1 MDENLQGVVPSA
13 ADSVHCWPGHLLQ
26 AVANILLAVHALL
39 LAHSFLC
46 DLPCADQISLGDR
59 TLFSEVDGEK
69 KINVPPRNRRI
80 GYVFQDGALFPHN
93 TLIEN
98 VMYPIRR
105 SSKTAAQKVAT
116 ELLGEMGLQSLAH
129 RYPSEV
135 SGGQKRRAAIARA
148 LASEPALLLLDEPFV
163 HLDRVVRAKLMKDL
177 THLVEE
183 HQVPAILVTHD
194 LDVAATVANSISV
207 MEAGEII
214 QSGTRDEVLFQPV
227 TGGLAKLLG
236 DVNILDGKILGES
249 AGFWKVAAAEA
260 VWYVPHLGRLEV
272 GQRVEVVIRAGSV
285 KIIKQDMEV
294 PGSLSLN
301 ARSAKV
307 ALVDRRPD
315 FCWLQFYLE
324 SGVTI
329 TGQVSADTFQRT
341 GLEEGDPCTISVTA
355 DGISL
360 FPLDA
365 GAQLET
371 V

>member
-1 MDENLQGVVPSA
+1 MEILKVQIQRKLSAFRLRIDLETGLGVHVLFGRSGVGKTQTLECVAGLSRP
-13 ADSVHCWPGHLLQ
+13 DSGL
-26 AVANILLAVHALL
+26 
-39 LAHSFLC
+39 
-46 DLPCADQISLGDR
+46 ISLGDR
-59 TLFSEVDGEK
+59 TLFREVDGEK
-69 KINVPPRNRRI
+69 KVNVPPRNRRI
-80 GYVFQDGALFPHN
+80 GYVFQDGALFP
-93 TLIEN
+93 
-98 VMYPIRR
+98 
-105 SSKTAAQKVAT
+105 QKLAT

-163 HLDRVVRAKLMKDL
+163 HLDRVVRSKLMKDL
-177 THLVEE
+177 VHLVEE

-236 DVNILDGKILGES
+236 DVNILDGKVLGES

-260 VWYVPHLGRLEV
+260 VWFVPHLGPLEV
-272 GQRVEVVIRAGSV
+272 GQRVEVVIRTGSV
-285 KIIKQDMEV
+285 KIIKQDIEV

-324 SGVTI
+324 SGVNI
-329 TGQVSADTFQRT
+329 TGQVPADTFQRT
-341 GLEEGDPCTISVTA
+341 GLDEGDPCTISVTA

-360 FPLDA
+360 FPLEADCPA
-365 GAQLET
+365 GNRLATL
-371 V
+371 